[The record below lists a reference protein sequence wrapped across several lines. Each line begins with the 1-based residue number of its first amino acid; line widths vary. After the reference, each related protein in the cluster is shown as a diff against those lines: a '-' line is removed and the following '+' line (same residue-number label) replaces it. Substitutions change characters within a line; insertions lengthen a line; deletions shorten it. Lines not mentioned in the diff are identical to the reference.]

1 MKKNFSKLKNCVMA
15 ILGVLTL
22 GVTALGMSSLP
33 VQAENSVKN
42 YTVSELTYFTA
53 EGATVTNYKD
63 YGTET
68 NYEGM
73 HSMYNGPMV
82 EVTLDEDSTDFE
94 ITLNAKLDITKD
106 FLMKQYW
113 GGSTNPAKA
122 VIYSYRS
129 IADPTKVVN
138 VISRYSTDHGGYASV
153 LTLTDDYTFDA
164 NYHYVYLKGTTQ
176 WAVGEHWGDYIPG
189 GYGRGGSLGSNLEG
203 NICIFTSGDN
213 AGGVRYNKNP
223 STWVASCYGD
233 INSEK
238 FLTASTKSLPADSE
252 YRNIYTVEY
261 VDAMLEDFATNGVIF
276 SIKAIGVAEDAKFSF
291 AVREYLNV
299 IQPYLVQNTETLY
312 VDESYTISN
321 LIEYH
326 TVYSGFLY
334 GFYGV
339 PEGKGW
345 DQGGTYFENVP
356 NKSIVVTTP
365 GEYKILV
372 CGRYDTK
379 DTKMYTFTYNFV
391 KYIPTVNKIDDAV
404 FVNDKKHDLRSFFE
418 ITHLGTE
425 AETQYVYT
433 IDGVEVNREY
443 ISDGQS
449 HLLGVTV
456 TDKHGEVVSY
466 EYEVECEE
474 IVLTETISVKGY
486 YDLPITLPVPYIPS
500 NMAYSIGLYD
510 EGNNYLTS
518 SLDYI
523 FETEGTYTVKY
534 TFSSPFLLEKIE
546 KSCVLVVDLSDK
558 APVITVNGEF
568 ADSYYAGKLL
578 ELFSATAANEFS
590 EFNVSVKAFNG
601 ETEQLITDGKVLL
614 TAGVWKIV
622 YESEGVT
629 KECVFN
635 VVIDDIKPEIIISGA
650 YATSYKKGLT
660 ITVLDSI
667 VNDNSAEN
675 IQCKVDV
682 YFGDDIVTISNGE
695 FKLDK
700 IGVYKII
707 YRAVDSTGNETEKV
721 IEFTVEDENAS
732 IFGCMGCNSS
742 IFGASS
748 ILSVVLVVGFAMLV
762 LRRKGYENK

>member
-345 DQGGTYFENVP
+345 DQGGTYFENEP

-379 DTKMYTFTYNFV
+379 DTKMYTFTYNVIEKPSISFGESKYSGMPGATVTVPNGENTVDKAFV
-391 KYIPTVNKIDDAV
+391 AWESATGELVFPGTTLTFGEDAVYTAKYIEFGVIEGASVRLLQPYGIRFSTEIAKSDVAYLTAAGLEIKEMVTTITSIGSTKSVEITLDQEKKYDSQDGAYDMYNAALTNIKAENLTRIYYAKTTMILVDAEGTEYVVEGTVASEEGRSYAQVIAAAKADVDDGDHDYTSAAVTEINKVYAEVINENLSATVTFEFVTVTNGVAEDITVENAEWIKNFYAENSYKNGDTIVLTADDLPTVNGYVVDTENSV
-404 FVNDKKHDLRSFFE
+404 LEVTCDLRGA
-418 ITHLGTE
+418 H
-425 AETQYVYT
+425 
-433 IDGVEVNREY
+433 
-443 ISDGQS
+443 
-449 HLLGVTV
+449 
-456 TDKHGEVVSY
+456 
-466 EYEVECEE
+466 
-474 IVLTETISVKGY
+474 VK
-486 YDLPITLPVPYIPS
+486 V
-500 NMAYSIGLYD
+500 
-510 EGNNYLTS
+510 
-518 SLDYI
+518 
-523 FETEGTYTVKY
+523 
-534 TFSSPFLLEKIE
+534 
-546 KSCVLVVDLSDK
+546 
-558 APVITVNGEF
+558 
-568 ADSYYAGKLL
+568 
-578 ELFSATAANEFS
+578 
-590 EFNVSVKAFNG
+590 
-601 ETEQLITDGKVLL
+601 
-614 TAGVWKIV
+614 
-622 YESEGVT
+622 
-629 KECVFN
+629 
-635 VVIDDIKPEIIISGA
+635 
-650 YATSYKKGLT
+650 
-660 ITVLDSI
+660 
-667 VNDNSAEN
+667 
-675 IQCKVDV
+675 
-682 YFGDDIVTISNGE
+682 
-695 FKLDK
+695 
-700 IGVYKII
+700 VYK
-707 YRAVDSTGNETEKV
+707 VQD
-721 IEFTVEDENAS
+721 
-732 IFGCMGCNSS
+732 
-742 IFGASS
+742 
-748 ILSVVLVVGFAMLV
+748 
-762 LRRKGYENK
+762 

>member
-22 GVTALGMSSLP
+22 GTTALGISSLP
-33 VQAENSVKN
+33 VKAETTKN
-42 YTVSELTYFTA
+42 YTPSELTYFTA
-53 EGATVTNYKD
+53 EGATVKSYKD
-63 YGTET
+63 RGTET
-68 NYEGM
+68 SYAGMPANYYG
-73 HSMYNGPMV
+73 V
-82 EVTLDEDSTDFE
+82 LTEVTLNEGSNDFE
-94 ITLNAKLDITKD
+94 ITLNAKVDVTKD
-106 FLMKQYW
+106 FMTMQYW

-345 DQGGTYFENVP
+345 DQGGTYFENEP

-379 DTKMYTFTYNFV
+379 DTKMYTFTYNVIEKPSISFGESKYSGMPGATVTVPNGENTVDKAFV
-391 KYIPTVNKIDDAV
+391 AWESATGELVFPGTTLTFGEDAVYTAKYIEFGVIEGASVRLLQPYGIRFSTEIAKSDVAYLTAAGLEIKEMVTTITSIGSTKSVEITLDQEKKYDSQDGAYDMYNAALTNIKAENLTRIYYAKTTMILVDAEGTEYVVEGTVASEEGRSYAQVIAAAKADVDDGDHDYTSAAVTEINKVYAEVINENLSATVTFEFVTVTNGVAEDITVENAEWIKNFYAENSYKNGDTIVLTADDLPTVNGYVVDTENSV
-404 FVNDKKHDLRSFFE
+404 LEVTCDLRGA
-418 ITHLGTE
+418 H
-425 AETQYVYT
+425 
-433 IDGVEVNREY
+433 
-443 ISDGQS
+443 
-449 HLLGVTV
+449 
-456 TDKHGEVVSY
+456 
-466 EYEVECEE
+466 
-474 IVLTETISVKGY
+474 VK
-486 YDLPITLPVPYIPS
+486 V
-500 NMAYSIGLYD
+500 
-510 EGNNYLTS
+510 
-518 SLDYI
+518 
-523 FETEGTYTVKY
+523 
-534 TFSSPFLLEKIE
+534 
-546 KSCVLVVDLSDK
+546 
-558 APVITVNGEF
+558 
-568 ADSYYAGKLL
+568 
-578 ELFSATAANEFS
+578 
-590 EFNVSVKAFNG
+590 
-601 ETEQLITDGKVLL
+601 
-614 TAGVWKIV
+614 
-622 YESEGVT
+622 
-629 KECVFN
+629 
-635 VVIDDIKPEIIISGA
+635 
-650 YATSYKKGLT
+650 
-660 ITVLDSI
+660 
-667 VNDNSAEN
+667 
-675 IQCKVDV
+675 
-682 YFGDDIVTISNGE
+682 
-695 FKLDK
+695 
-700 IGVYKII
+700 VYK
-707 YRAVDSTGNETEKV
+707 VQD
-721 IEFTVEDENAS
+721 
-732 IFGCMGCNSS
+732 
-742 IFGASS
+742 
-748 ILSVVLVVGFAMLV
+748 
-762 LRRKGYENK
+762 